1 MLARLFGFDRHG
13 TTLATEVRAGLTTF
27 LTMGYIIVVNPAILA
42 AAGIPVGPS
51 TTATILVAGLGSIL
65 MGVVANRPI
74 GVAPYMGENA
84 FIAFGLAA
92 LGIGWQ
98 MRLGAVFLSGVIFL
112 VITLLRIRGWLA
124 NAISPSMKYAL
135 AVGIGLFLSFIG
147 LVETGIVKP
156 WVVGKPP
163 AALFP
168 RFLNLPCDC
177 LNPIPAAGVA
187 VPLEIGDLASGP
199 VLLAILGLIVIAVF
213 MAREVR
219 SAILLGVFT
228 TGVIGLLLGYGQM
241 PEAIVALP
249 RFTGPDG
256 LFTIAGKLRFSE
268 TVTLADGTTRQLS
281 FFSFPL
287 LPVLLTLFLMDFLD
301 TLGTLVGVGAAGNM
315 LDKDGN
321 FPRIE
326 RPMIADAVACI
337 FSALIGTSTSGAYI
351 ESATGIKDGG
361 RTGMT
366 AIVTGLLFLACLFFV
381 PLVTPLQ
388 SLKFAYG
395 PALIVV
401 GILMIKS
408 IVQIRFDDLTEVV
421 PAFATITIMVFTYNI
436 ANGLT
441 AGLVLYPLLKVAAGR
456 GRELNLG
463 MIVMALLCLS
473 YYLFGMVH

>member
-1 MLARLFGFDRHG
+1 MIARFFGFDRHG
-13 TTLATEVRAGLTTF
+13 TALATEVRAGFTIF

-42 AAGIPVGPS
+42 AAGIPIGPS
-51 TTATILVAGLGSIL
+51 TLATILVAGLGSIL
-65 MGVVANRPI
+65 MGLVANRPI

-98 MRLGAVFLSGVIFL
+98 MRLGAVFLSGGIFL

-124 NAISPSMKYAL
+124 NAISPSIKYAL

-168 RFLNLPCDC
+168 GFLQMPCDC
-177 LNPIPAAGVA
+177 LTPIPAAGVA
-187 VPLEIGDLASGP
+187 VPLEIGNLASGP
-199 VLLAILGLIVIAVF
+199 VLLAVFGLLLIAAL
-213 MAREVR
+213 MARQVR
-219 SAILLGVFT
+219 SAILIGVLATGALG
-228 TGVIGLLLGYGQM
+228 ILAGYGQK

-249 RFTGPDG
+249 AFTGPDG
-256 LFTIAGKLRFSE
+256 LFSIVGQLRFSE
-268 TVTLADGTTRQLS
+268 TVTLHDGSTRQLS
-281 FFSFPL
+281 FFSFTL

-301 TLGTLVGVGAAGNM
+301 TLGSLVGVGAAGNM
-315 LDKDGN
+315 LDQDGN
-321 FPRIE
+321 FPQIE
-326 RPMIADAVACI
+326 RPMLVDALASV
-337 FSALIGTSTSGAYI
+337 FSACVGTSTSGAYI

-366 AIVTGLLFLACLFFV
+366 AVVTGLLFLACLFFV

-401 GILMIKS
+401 GILMIKT
-408 IVQIRFDDLTEVV
+408 IVRIQFDDVTEVV

-441 AGLVLYPLLKVAAGR
+441 AGLVLYPILKTAAGR
-456 GRELNLG
+456 WRELNLG
-463 MIVMALLCLS
+463 MIVLSLLCLS